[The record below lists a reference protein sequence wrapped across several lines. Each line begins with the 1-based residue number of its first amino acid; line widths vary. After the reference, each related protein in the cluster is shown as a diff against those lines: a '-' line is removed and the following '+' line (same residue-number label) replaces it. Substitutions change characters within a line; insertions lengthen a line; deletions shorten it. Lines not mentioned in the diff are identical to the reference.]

1 MMVCSFHCFFGNG
14 FATSWFATK
23 VKVGFFLFLATIL
36 RLYKHVPIIN
46 DSADKIKMVWGRKR
60 LKAEANNIIRPHY

>member
-46 DSADKIKMVWGRKR
+46 DSADKIKMVCGEGRKKEIESR
-60 LKAEANNIIRPHY
+60 SQ